1 MIPHHDGAIAM
12 LFILDTP
19 KSLRA
24 ARAAPMETV
33 VEQGFG
39 VLAVHDLGHTM
50 AIPHRRKDR
59 KVSAR
64 PVQPF
69 DPGGQG
75 ITSAISEGKVTS
87 LKIKITHRKH
97 AVL

>member
-1 MIPHHDGAIAM
+1 MMIPHHDGAIAM

-19 KSLRA
+19 KSLPA

-50 AIPHRRKDR
+50 GSHTPSPQRTKGLR
-59 KVSAR
+59 
-64 PVQPF
+64 
-69 DPGGQG
+69 
-75 ITSAISEGKVTS
+75 
-87 LKIKITHRKH
+87 
-97 AVL
+97 

>member
-1 MIPHHDGAIAM
+1 MGRLPWLLLAVVRHPLKPAM
-12 LFILDTP
+12 DPLFILDTP

-50 AIPHRRKDR
+50 GSHTPTPQ
-59 KVSAR
+59 R
-64 PVQPF
+64 PK
-69 DPGGQG
+69 G
-75 ITSAISEGKVTS
+75 
-87 LKIKITHRKH
+87 LR
-97 AVL
+97 

>member
-1 MIPHHDGAIAM
+1 M

-50 AIPHRRKDR
+50 GSRTPWPQ
-59 KVSAR
+59 R
-64 PVQPF
+64 PK
-69 DPGGQG
+69 G
-75 ITSAISEGKVTS
+75 
-87 LKIKITHRKH
+87 LR
-97 AVL
+97 

>member
-1 MIPHHDGAIAM
+1 MMIPHHDGAIAM

-24 ARAAPMETV
+24 ASADRKETV

-50 AIPHRRKDR
+50 DSHTPSPQRTKGLR
-59 KVSAR
+59 
-64 PVQPF
+64 
-69 DPGGQG
+69 
-75 ITSAISEGKVTS
+75 
-87 LKIKITHRKH
+87 
-97 AVL
+97 

>member
-1 MIPHHDGAIAM
+1 MGRLPWLLQAAVRHPLKPAM
-12 LFILDTP
+12 DPLFILDTP

-50 AIPHRRKDR
+50 GSHTP
-59 KVSAR
+59 SPQR
-64 PVQPF
+64 PK
-69 DPGGQG
+69 G
-75 ITSAISEGKVTS
+75 
-87 LKIKITHRKH
+87 LR
-97 AVL
+97 